1 MIWQLAFLQKE
12 EAAAA
17 GGNGSGSS
25 SRKATTKREIDG
37 DTGLWVTGVGGR
49 SVTANHTRFRDA
61 IKELHVTSVVVA
73 IQLPTVTTS
82 GRTWVTTLFIFLAA

>member
-1 MIWQLAFLQKE
+1 MHRCLAEALRLALKHGSLIELVLDGGSGSSQLAFLQKE

-37 DTGLWVTGVGGR
+37 DTGFWVTGVGGR
-49 SVTANHTRFRDA
+49 SVTANHTRF
-61 IKELHVTSVVVA
+61 
-73 IQLPTVTTS
+73 
-82 GRTWVTTLFIFLAA
+82 